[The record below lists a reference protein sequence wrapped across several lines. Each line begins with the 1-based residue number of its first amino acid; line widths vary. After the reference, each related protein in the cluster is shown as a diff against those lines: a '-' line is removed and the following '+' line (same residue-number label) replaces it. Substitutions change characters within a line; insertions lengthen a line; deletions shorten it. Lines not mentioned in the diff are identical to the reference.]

1 MRKRRCQKNLT
12 YQGMDWKSQR
22 VSRTSEHKR
31 RWQGW
36 KLSQEEYDL
45 NIQPDALEKK
55 CETLQQEHDLIS
67 NILLINITLIA
78 F

>member
-45 NIQPDALEKK
+45 NIQPDA
-55 CETLQQEHDLIS
+55 
-67 NILLINITLIA
+67 
-78 F
+78 